1 MAIPSR
7 MVRVAA
13 TGLLLV
19 AAAPALGQSAAPGS
33 RLSLAERVQRLE
45 QQVQGGVPH
54 STRELLQRIE
64 DLENELRALRGLIEQ
79 QTFELEALR
88 RRQRDQYVDLDA
100 RLARLEG
107 VPPATGSAPMAPV
120 EDPAA
125 PSGGLRAGPIEVAP
139 PPLPAGGS
147 AQEEMPPAQGGSAP
161 TPAPP
166 SPWPDERT
174 AYEQAFQALRDGRYA
189 ESARRFQEFLRLYPD
204 GAFADNAKYW
214 LGESYYVTQN
224 YRVALETFQALLR
237 EHPNSAK
244 APDAMLKIGY
254 CHYELREWDQ
264 AERVLS
270 EVVRLYPDTPVA
282 RLAQGRLRALRLET
296 RR

>member
-1 MAIPSR
+1 MPYPLR
-7 MVRVAA
+7 PVRAVAA
-13 TGLLLV
+13 SLLLA
-19 AAAPALGQSAAPGS
+19 AAAPTLGQSAATGS

-107 VPPATGSAPMAPV
+107 VPPSSAVTPAPT
-120 EDPAA
+120 EDPATA
-125 PSGGLRAGPIEVAP
+125 IGGLRPGPIELTPPPAAEQGTTTELAPTAVGTAPLPSPTAP
-139 PPLPAGGS
+139 PL
-147 AQEEMPPAQGGSAP
+147 
-161 TPAPP
+161 
-166 SPWPDERT
+166 DERT
-174 AYEQAFQALRDGRYA
+174 AYDQAFQALREGRYA
-189 ESARRFQEFLRLYPD
+189 ESARRFQEFLRQFPD
-204 GAFADNAKYW
+204 GQFVDNAKYW

-244 APDAMLKIGY
+244 APDAMLKVGY
-254 CHYELREWDQ
+254 CHYELREWDE

-270 EVVRLYPDTPVA
+270 EVVRLYPDTPIA
-282 RLAQGRLRALRLET
+282 RLAQGRLRALRLEA

>member
-1 MAIPSR
+1 MARPMR
-7 MVRVAA
+7 WVWMAA
-13 TGLLLV
+13 SSALLV
-19 AAAPALGQSAAPGS
+19 AAMPALAQTTSAGS
-33 RLSLAERVQRLE
+33 RLSLSERVQRLE

-79 QTFELEALR
+79 QTFELEGLR

-100 RLARLEG
+100 RLSRLEG
-107 VPPATGSAPMAPV
+107 VPPSVGLTP
-120 EDPAA
+120 PAGEEA
-125 PSGGLRAGPIEVAP
+125 SPPAGGLRSGPIEFTP
-139 PPLPAGGS
+139 PPLPEAG
-147 AQEEMPPAQGGSAP
+147 E
-161 TPAPP
+161 PAPVPPPTGGAAAVP
-166 SPWPDERT
+166 SSPAAPALDERT

-189 ESARRFQEFLRLYPD
+189 EAARRFQDFLRQFPD
-204 GAFADNAKYW
+204 GQFVDNAKYW

-264 AERVLS
+264 AEQVLS

>member
-1 MAIPSR
+1 MAKPR
-7 MVRVAA
+7 PRVLAA
-13 TGLLLV
+13 AASLALV
-19 AAAPALGQSAAPGS
+19 AAAPAFSQTAGSGS

-79 QTFELEALR
+79 QTFELESLR
-88 RRQRDQYVDLDA
+88 RRQRDQYIDLDA

-107 VPPATGSAPMAPV
+107 VPPSVGSVATPSEPATAATGRLEP
-120 EDPAA
+120 
-125 PSGGLRAGPIEVAP
+125 GPIEVAP
-139 PPLPAGGS
+139 PIADEVRPAALQPPAGGG
-147 AQEEMPPAQGGSAP
+147 ATTIPSAP
-161 TPAPP
+161 TP
-166 SPWPDERT
+166 DERA

-189 ESARRFQEFLRLYPD
+189 EAARRFQEFLRQFPD
-204 GAFADNAKYW
+204 GQFVDNAKYW

-224 YRVALETFQALLR
+224 YRVALETFQTLLR

-244 APDAMLKIGY
+244 VPDAMLKIGY

-264 AERVLS
+264 AEQVLS